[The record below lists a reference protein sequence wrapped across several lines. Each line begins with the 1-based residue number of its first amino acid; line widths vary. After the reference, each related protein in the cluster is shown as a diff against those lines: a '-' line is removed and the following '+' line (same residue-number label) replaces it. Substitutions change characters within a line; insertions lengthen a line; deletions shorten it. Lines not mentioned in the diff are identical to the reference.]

1 MSDQEKLDPNDPK
14 QAEENRIK
22 EARERI
28 KNSETFI
35 VCTQPGKGVAI
46 IGGVRHR
53 SGINEQ

>member
-1 MSDQEKLDPNDPK
+1 MSDEEKLEPNDPK
-14 QAEENRIK
+14 QADEERLK

-46 IGGVRHR
+46 IGGMRHR
-53 SGINEQ
+53 SDINEQ

>member
-1 MSDQEKLDPNDPK
+1 MSDEEKLEPNDPK
-14 QAEENRIK
+14 QAEGKRIK

-28 KNSETFI
+28 RNSETFI

-53 SGINEQ
+53 SDTKEQ